1 MDEYFKMTT
10 GSLLICYYDE
20 LHSLLL
26 FHISVYTI
34 SDPKMYKIE
43 MYDEEGHYMDKFYYY
58 KKETKILIDN
68 WCTSQPLYYEIFE
81 AKNIELN
88 PNGSLRE
95 DSKFSLYDKLKSLAT
110 KSPSSSNQLSPRNGA
125 ITPREGKS
133 LTPRTLVS
141 KTTTPRSSSSSSSS
155 TPRSGTSTPRVLTP
169 QNLTPRNE

>member
-1 MDEYFKMTT
+1 MDEFFKMTT

-20 LHSLLL
+20 AHSLIL
-26 FHISVYTI
+26 FHISVHTI

-43 MYDEEGHYMDKFYYY
+43 MYDEEGHCIETFYYY

-88 PNGSLRE
+88 PDGTLR
-95 DSKFSLYDKLKSLAT
+95 DKFSLYDKLKSLT
-110 KSPSSSNQLSPRNGA
+110 IKSPPSSNQSSPRSGA
-125 ITPREGKS
+125 IPPRESKS

-155 TPRSGTSTPRVLTP
+155 TPRSGTSTPRILTP